1 MTEPR
6 CGNDPR
12 AQLTEGDRQA
22 VESFKAR
29 LALQAAAKP
38 YIDRAMWTDGDP
50 LMEVIAVTLWERCAR
65 DDQEMPQAVCDDP
78 RTIAAFAAAVVQAST
93 EMRTPADWDALV
105 RDADRLRH
113 DGEALHARA
122 EELDE
127 QLAALRRQVSEPADR
142 AAVLR
147 EAAQHLY
154 TALFPAV
161 YNDLGQK
168 AAEGVNRAVS
178 ELRRMADQAEAELR
192 RVADETAATET
203 QAAEPVYLS
212 TPCATCTH
220 PYNWHCGQPACQ
232 FGREEALCGCRSFTP
247 GDEPAAGARQDGAQP

>member
-147 EAAQHLY
+147 EAAQRLY

-161 YNDLGQK
+161 YADMGQK

-178 ELRRMADQAEAELR
+178 ELRRMAD
-192 RVADETAATET
+192 ETATTET
-203 QAAEPVYLS
+203 PTVPVQHA
-212 TPCATCTH
+212 PGKVICCAD
-220 PYNWHCGQPACQ
+220 
-232 FGREEALCGCRSFTP
+232 CRAK
-247 GDEPAAGARQDGAQP
+247 GYAVCLDEPAAGVRQDGAES